1 MRFSLEILL
10 SVAAAKGQGDRAEII
25 VIQSLQESLEVVVQF
40 LEILLEAT
48 AALCIVLGLFVSIKL
63 ALTFR
68 RRRSNIQ
75 FPLGR
80 LRLSFGRWLA
90 LALEFQLG
98 ADILATTV
106 APTFEALGKLGAIAI
121 IRTFLNFFLNKE
133 LVEVFDMQKRFDE
146 DDTDLANTE

>member
-1 MRFSLEILL
+1 MGTST
-10 SVAAAKGQGDRAEII
+10 ANGQENTAEIAL
-25 VIQSLQESLEVVVQF
+25 IQSLQDSLEVIVQF
-40 LEILLEAT
+40 LAIVLEAT
-48 AALCIVLGLFVSIKL
+48 AAVCIVLGLLVSIKL

-68 RRRSNIQ
+68 RRRSTIQ